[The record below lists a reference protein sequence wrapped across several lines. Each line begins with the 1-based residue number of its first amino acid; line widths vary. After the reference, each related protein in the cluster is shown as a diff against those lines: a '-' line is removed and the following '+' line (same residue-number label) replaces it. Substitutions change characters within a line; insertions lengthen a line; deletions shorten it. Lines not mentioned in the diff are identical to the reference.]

1 MLGVSSHYG
10 ILTMRCSRPA
20 AILLLLSQLIAGPA
34 LAGERKA
41 ARSAASAAAVDPL
54 DRVAFAVDGA
64 ESSHGADEGMW
75 RPDPTGPQGPMQ
87 VSQAAA
93 IDVGGGDR
101 FDTAQNREIGR
112 AYLAQLYRRYRDW
125 PDAIAA
131 YNWGIG
137 NLDAWVKAGRPAD
150 GLLFEVSAYLGR
162 VLHDSGL
169 CAGISA
175 KRPREISAAPFSC
188 GDLGAWGSALG
199 DGRYRFGGGAKRFYA
214 ELDKATR
221 LAAQHAGAR

>member
-1 MLGVSSHYG
+1 
-10 ILTMRCSRPA
+10 MRCSRLA
-20 AILLLLSQLIAGPA
+20 AIILLLSPVVAA
-34 LAGERKA
+34 STMAGERKA
-41 ARSAASAAAVDPL
+41 PRASTPPAAGNPL

-64 ESSHGADEGMW
+64 ESSRGADEAMW
-75 RPDPTGPQGPMQ
+75 RADPTGPQGPMQ
-87 VSQAAA
+87 VSEAAA
-93 IDVGGGDR
+93 TDVGGGDR

-112 AYLAQLYRRYRDW
+112 AYLAQLYHRYGDW

-150 GLLFEVSAYLGR
+150 GLLFGVSAYLGR

-169 CAGISA
+169 CRGASA
-175 KRPREISAAPFSC
+175 KRVREPSAASSGC
-188 GDLGAWGSALG
+188 GDLGGWGAAFG
-199 DGRYRFGGGAKRFYA
+199 KGRYLFGGGTERLYA
-214 ELDKATR
+214 QLDKAMR